1 MCLLWDNRLLFIV
14 KSVQSSATSV
24 LLVSFLKFLYQF
36 ISFFYFKNQ
45 SCIYV
50 KDLVEDIPDDVD
62 LQNSPGK
69 LSILLKYIFLFASL
83 IIFLNVVKWDLT

>member
-1 MCLLWDNRLLFIV
+1 VFALCRD
-14 KSVQSSATSV
+14 
-24 LLVSFLKFLYQF
+24 LKLRIWSCQ
-36 ISFFYFKNQ
+36 NQ

-69 LSILLKYIFLFASL
+69 LSIVLK
-83 IIFLNVVKWDLT
+83 